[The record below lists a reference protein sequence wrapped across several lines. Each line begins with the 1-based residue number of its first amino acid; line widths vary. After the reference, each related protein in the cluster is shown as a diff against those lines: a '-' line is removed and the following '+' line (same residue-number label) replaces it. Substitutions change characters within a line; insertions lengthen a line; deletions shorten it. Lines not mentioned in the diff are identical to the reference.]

1 MLLSQFPLTFLQTQK
16 GSPLLILELMTIL
29 MLVGMVFVIIIRC
42 DDIFELCASARAV
55 GFCQCFQCFHVYIP
69 HRKYQVKPH
78 SAPCFYLLVLL
89 P

>member
-1 MLLSQFPLTFLQTQK
+1 MLLSQFPLPFLQTQK
-16 GSPLLILELMTIL
+16 GLPLLILQLMTIL
-29 MLVGMVFVIIIRC
+29 MLVGMVFVIIFRW
-42 DDIFELCASARAV
+42 DDIFELCASACAV

-78 SAPCFYLLVLL
+78 SAPFFYLLVLL